1 MKPQDGYI
9 SYVIN
14 PKSGASS
21 SNFIGKRFLDYLL
34 KNKFDVRTRYT
45 GSIED
50 AYKFA
55 TEAAADSRCGLVA
68 VCGGDGTIR
77 EVVRGLQNG
86 EKRLVIVPGGTE
98 NLLANELGYDEKVKT
113 IINAFESGIE
123 KALDIGSANGRC
135 FTSITGFGFDAQIVK
150 SLNEDR
156 QGNIDYLDYVW
167 PIWRAF
173 WKYKFC
179 PIKVNVDGE
188 EVFHGPG
195 LVFVGNISRYAMGL
209 GILRNADYGDGLL
222 DVCIYKCGG
231 RVRFVKHSLMTL
243 MKYHTKCSDVIYRQG
258 RNIKIASGNGIVYC
272 QIDGDPGP
280 DLPVEIKVIPLA
292 VKVLVPENA
301 RPAGIRTRL
310 IRAIG

>member
-1 MKPQDGYI
+1 MKPEDGYI
-9 SYVIN
+9 SYIIN

-21 SNFIGKRFLDYLL
+21 SNFVGKKFLDYLL
-34 KNKFDVRTRYT
+34 RNKFDVRTRYT

-50 AYKFA
+50 AYEFA
-55 TEAAADSRCGLVA
+55 VEASADHQCALVSA
-68 VCGGDGTIR
+68 CGGDGTIR
-77 EVVRGLQNG
+77 EVARGLQKG
-86 EKRLVIVPGGTE
+86 QKSLLIIPGGTE

-113 IINAFESGIE
+113 IINAFESGLE
-123 KALDIGSANGRC
+123 KPLDLGTANERC
-135 FTSITGFGFDAQIVK
+135 FTSITGFGFDAQVVK
-150 SLNEDR
+150 SLDEDR
-156 QGNIDYLDYVW
+156 KGHIDYLDYVW

-179 PIKVNVDGE
+179 PIKVEIDGE
-188 EVFHGPG
+188 AVFHGPG

-222 DVCIYKCGG
+222 DVCIYKCPG
-231 RVRFVKHSLMTL
+231 RIRFVKHSLMTL
-243 MKYHTKCSDVIYRQG
+243 AKYHTKCPDVIYRRG
-258 RNIKIASGNGIVYC
+258 KNIRVDSGNGVVFC

-280 DLPVEIKVIPLA
+280 DLPVEINVVPSA

-301 RPAGIRTRL
+301 KPAGIRTRF